1 MTNRLIESIDIHK
14 TFQDTGETLHVLQGI
29 DFHANEGEV
38 VSITGAS
45 GCGKSTFL
53 HLMGGLDTPTSG
65 KILYRGDDIHQ
76 YSEDQMNT
84 YRQSNIGFV
93 FQFHHLLPEF
103 TTLENVLMPASIKYG
118 SFRKQDKEKALELL
132 NFMGLSKR
140 LKHLPSE
147 LSGGEKQR
155 AAIARALIN
164 DPDLI
169 LADEPSGNL
178 DQKNSS
184 LLHDMFMKINE
195 EYNKA
200 FIIVTHE
207 KEFARIG
214 HREVNFSTGHVVE

>member
-1 MTNRLIESIDIHK
+1 MTSRLIESHNIHK
-14 TFQDTGETLHVLQGI
+14 TFEDTGETLHVLKGI
-29 DFHANEGEV
+29 NFHADSNEV

-53 HLMGGLDTPTSG
+53 HLLGGLDKPTSG
-65 KILYRGDDIHQ
+65 SIDFQGRDIST
-76 YSEDQMNT
+76 YSDKEVDR
-84 YRQSNIGFV
+84 YRQSNVGFV

-103 TTLENVLMPASIKYG
+103 NTLENVLMPASIKYG
-118 SFRKQDKEKALELL
+118 SHRKQDKEKAIELL
-132 NFMGLSKR
+132 DFMGLGKR
-140 LKHLPSE
+140 LKHIPAE

-178 DQKNSS
+178 DQKNSR
-184 LLHDMFMKINE
+184 LLHEMFMKINE
-195 EYNKA
+195 EYQKA

-207 KEFARIG
+207 KEFARIA
-214 HREVNFSTGHVVE
+214 HREVNFTTGHVEE